1 MVVVIV
7 TDSEA
12 CPPPVLTR
20 FTYNHARAVVE
31 AVARRVD
38 VISAEGVP
46 EAALCRYAAED
57 PAEAVVDSESNAAT
71 VILTDAVIGVAVFTE
86 PAPY

>member
-1 MVVVIV
+1 V

-12 CPPPVLTR
+12 CPLPVFTK

-31 AVARRVD
+31 AVARTDD
-38 VISAEGVP
+38 VISAVGVP
-46 EAALCRYAAED
+46 EAALCKYAEEL
-57 PAEAVVDSESNAAT
+57 PALAVVDSESKAAT
-71 VILTDAVIGVAVFTE
+71 VILTDAVTGVAVFLE